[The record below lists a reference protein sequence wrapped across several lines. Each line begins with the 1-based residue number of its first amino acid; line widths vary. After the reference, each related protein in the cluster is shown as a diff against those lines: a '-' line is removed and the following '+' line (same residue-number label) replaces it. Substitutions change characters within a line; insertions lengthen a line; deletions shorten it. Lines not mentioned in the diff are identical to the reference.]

1 MAAIVPPTASA
12 KISFFTAHVPVWA
25 QDPPAIGTTAERV
38 AAAQAALDEAKAAL
52 LARDHAFA
60 AARVATQRLKQAL
73 ATLDAAGGQVVAEVK
88 VKAAAD
94 GPSVYSLARLRAP
107 AAPSPIGKPGQ
118 STGLSTTLRADGS
131 LHLTWKCRHPRG
143 AKGTIY
149 QVYRAAGVNGDVA
162 VLGASGKKR
171 FTDATVP
178 AGTRTLVY
186 RIVAVRSTARG
197 EMAEFPVNLGVSG
210 TMPVTPFIPSREQ
223 RAAA

>member
-1 MAAIVPPTASA
+1 MAAIVPPTASE

-25 QDPPAIGTTAERV
+25 QDPPAIGTTVEHV
-38 AAAQAALDEAKAAL
+38 AAVQAALDAAKAAH
-52 LARDHAFA
+52 LARGQAIA
-60 AARVATQRLKQAL
+60 AARSATLRLKMAL
-73 ATLDAAGGQVVAEVK
+73 AELDAAGGQVVAEVK

-94 GPSVYSLARLRAP
+94 GPSVYNLARLRAP

-149 QVYRAAGVNGDVA
+149 QVYRAAGVNGDFA
-162 VLGASGKKR
+162 FLGATGKKR

-197 EMAEFPVNLGVSG
+197 DGAEFPVNLGVTG
-210 TMPVTPFIPSREQ
+210 KPIPTMFVPRGQFP
-223 RAAA
+223 AAA